1 MTDYNTFYDYALSLG
16 CNVLKDEPMKKHIT
30 FKLGGNAK
38 IFVEPESEEQL
49 VNILKKC
56 NELSLHRVLIGNGS
70 NLIVSDEGIDGVV
83 IHLGEKFGKIELISD
98 TELFVQAGANLMRV
112 CKFALNNSLSG
123 LEFAYGIPGSAG
135 GAAFMNAGAY
145 GGEMKDVLYKC
156 ACIDTELNK
165 TYLSGNELDLSYR
178 HSAFCDNGYIIT
190 GLYLKLKKGNAD
202 EIKAQ
207 MEELM
212 ARRKDKQPLDYPSA
226 GSTFKRP
233 EGYFAAK
240 LIDDCGLR
248 GKSVGGAQVSQK
260 HAGFVINKGGATCA
274 DVLGLCEIVK
284 SKVKSKFGVELERE
298 IKIIN

>member
-1 MTDYNTFYDYALSLG
+1 MTYNNFYDYALSLG

-38 IFVEPESEEQL
+38 IFVEPESEEQIVKL
-49 VNILKKC
+49 LKKC
-56 NELSLHRVLIGNGS
+56 DELGLHSVLIGNGS
-70 NLIVSDEGIDGVV
+70 NLLVPDEGIDGVV

-112 CKFALNNSLSG
+112 CKAALNNSLSG

-135 GAAFMNAGAY
+135 GAAYMNAGAY

-156 ACIDTELNK
+156 SCIDTDLNL
-165 TYLSGNELDLSYR
+165 TSLQGEELDLSYR

-190 GLYLKLKKGNAD
+190 GLYLKLEKGNAE
-202 EIKAQ
+202 EIKAK
-207 MEELM
+207 MDDLM
-212 ARRKDKQPLDYPSA
+212 SRRRDKQPLDFPSA

-240 LIDDCGLR
+240 LIDDCALR
-248 GKSVGGAQVSQK
+248 GKSVGGAQVSEK

-274 DVLGLCEIVK
+274 DVLELCDLVK
-284 SKVKSKFGVELERE
+284 KEVKNKFGVDLERE
-298 IKIIN
+298 IKIIR

>member
-1 MTDYNTFYDYALSLG
+1 M
-16 CNVLKDEPMKKHIT
+16 LKDEPMKKHIT

-38 IFVEPESEEQL
+38 IFVEPESEAQL
-49 VNILKKC
+49 VSILKKC
-56 NELSLHRVLIGNGS
+56 RESGLHSVLIGNGS
-70 NLIVSDEGIDGVV
+70 NLLVPDEGIDGVV
-83 IHLGEKFGKIELISD
+83 IHLGEKFGKIELISE

-156 ACIDTELNK
+156 SCIDDELNL
-165 TYLSGNELDLSYR
+165 TSLQGDELDLSYR
-178 HSAFCDNGYIIT
+178 HSAFCDNSYIIT
-190 GLYLKLKKGNAD
+190 GLYLKLKKGNAQR
-202 EIKAQ
+202 IKAQ

-212 ARRKDKQPLDYPSA
+212 SRRRDKQPLDYPSA

-248 GKSVGGAQVSQK
+248 GKSVGGAQVSEK
-260 HAGFVINKGGATCA
+260 HAGFVINKGGASCA
-274 DVLGLCEIVK
+274 DVLALCSEIKSEVK
-284 SKVKSKFGVELERE
+284 NKFGVELERE

>member
-1 MTDYNTFYDYALSLG
+1 MTDYNNFYDYALSLG

-30 FKLGGNAK
+30 FKLGGNARV
-38 IFVEPESEEQL
+38 FVEPESEEQL
-49 VNILKKC
+49 IKILKKC
-56 NELSLHRVLIGNGS
+56 DELSLHYVLIGNGS
-70 NLIVSDEGIDGVV
+70 NLLVPDEGIDGVV
-83 IHLGEKFGKIELISD
+83 IRLGERFGKIELISE

-135 GAAFMNAGAY
+135 GAAVMNAGAY

-156 ACIDTELNK
+156 ACIDKELNQ
-165 TYLSGNELDLSYR
+165 TSLEGGDLDLSYR

-190 GLYLKLKKGNAD
+190 GLYLKLKKGSAE
-202 EIKAQ
+202 EIKAK
-207 MEELM
+207 MEELIS
-212 ARRKDKQPLDYPSA
+212 RRRDKQPLDYPSA

-248 GKSVGGAQVSQK
+248 GRSVGGAQVSEK

-274 DVLGLCEIVK
+274 DVLGLCAEVK
-284 SKVKSKFGVELERE
+284 NAVKEKFGVDLERE

>member
-1 MTDYNTFYDYALSLG
+1 MTDYNEIYDYALSLG
-16 CNVLKDEPMKKHIT
+16 CNAIKDEPMKKHIT

-38 IFVEPESEEQL
+38 VFAEPENEDRL
-49 VNILKKC
+49 IAILKKC
-56 NELSLHRVLIGNGS
+56 SEMNLNYALIGNGS
-70 NLIVSDEGIDGVV
+70 NLLVADEGFDGVV

-98 TELFVQAGANLMRV
+98 TEIFAEAGANLMKV

-156 ACIDTELNK
+156 TFIDKDFNK
-165 TYLSGNELDLSYR
+165 GEFSAQEMDLSYR
-178 HSAFCDNGYIIT
+178 HSIFCDNGYIIT
-190 GLYLKLKKGNAD
+190 GLYLKLEKGD
-202 EIKAQ
+202 KAQ
-207 MEELM
+207 IREKMDELM
-212 ARRKDKQPLDYPSA
+212 ARRRDKQPLDYPSA

-240 LIDDCGLR
+240 LIDDCALR
-248 GKSVGGAQVSQK
+248 GKSVGGAQVSEK

-274 DVLGLCEIVK
+274 DVLELCGQIKQE
-284 SKVKSKFGVELERE
+284 VKSKFGVELERE
-298 IKIIN
+298 IKIL